1 MTEKLNTNGEITT
14 ADVNEKKHKGNIQN
28 LKHFVKGD
36 ERTKE
41 CAVLGGIK
49 RVEQIKK
56 RKSLNELANTLL
68 DGRVSRE
75 RATEILGEL
84 ADYFTDEE
92 LTNGALMLGRLWRE
106 TMENGTIKGAE
117 FLRDTSG
124 QKPTEKIE
132 TTLNTIND
140 NDRALLRN
148 IAERMNGQNAGI
160 PRG

>member
-1 MTEKLNTNGEITT
+1 MEDKNTITNG
-14 ADVNEKKHKGNIQN
+14 DVKTVEKKHRGNIQN
-28 LKHFVKGD
+28 LKHFTKGD

-41 CAVLGGIK
+41 CAKLGGIK
-49 RVEQIKK
+49 RGEQIKK
-56 RKSLNELANTLL
+56 SKSLRELANTLL

-75 RATEILGEL
+75 RATEILGDL
-84 ADYFTDEE
+84 ADVFTDEE
-92 LTNGALMLGRLWRE
+92 LTNGALMLGRVLQE
-106 TMENGTIKGAE
+106 TMENGTTKNAE

-148 IAERMNGQNAGI
+148 IAERMNGAKQLYE
-160 PRG
+160 